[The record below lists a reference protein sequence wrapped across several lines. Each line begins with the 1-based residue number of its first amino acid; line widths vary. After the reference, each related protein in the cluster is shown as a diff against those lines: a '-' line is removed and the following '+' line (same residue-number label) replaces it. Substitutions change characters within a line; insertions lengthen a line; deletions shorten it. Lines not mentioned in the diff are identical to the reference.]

1 MTDYD
6 LIVIGAG
13 AVGENVADYAHKR
26 GLSVA
31 VVEAELVGGE
41 CSYWACMP
49 SKALLRSG
57 HAVAAAKRV
66 DGAAQAVTGTVDAAK
81 VLARRNSFTSDY
93 QDDSQVA
100 WLESA
105 DIALIRG
112 HARITGEKT
121 IEVGGE
127 THSARAA
134 VAVVT
139 GSLHQL
145 PDVPGLADAKP
156 WGTREGTSAQQ
167 VPESLLVIGGGVA
180 GSELATA
187 WASLGSKV
195 TLVARHGLLGGM
207 EPFAGELVADA
218 MRELG
223 IDVRTGVNPTR
234 VDRDEHGLVTTTLD
248 DGTTVVTSEVLAA
261 TGRKAHT
268 ADLGLESVG
277 LTPGDWLQVDDT
289 MLVQGTDWLY
299 AVGDVNHRAL
309 LTHQGKYQA
318 RAAGEA
324 IAARAQGRPVHAEPW
339 GAHVATADHAAVPQ
353 VTFTDPEVASIGLTE
368 AAAREQGIDVR
379 AVEYDLGAVAGSAL
393 QADGYTGRAKMVVDE
408 SRGVVVG
415 VTFVGQDV
423 AEMLHA
429 ATIAVVGE
437 VPVDRLWHAVPAY
450 PTMNEVWLRLLETYG
465 RPE

>member
-49 SKALLRSG
+49 SKALLRSS
-57 HAVAAAKRV
+57 HAVAAAKRLG
-66 DGAAQAVTGTVDAAK
+66 GAKEAVTGDVDAAA
-81 VLARRNSFTSDY
+81 VLARRNSFTSNW
-93 QDDSQVA
+93 DDASQVQ

-112 HARITGEKT
+112 RATITGEKT
-121 IEVGGE
+121 IEVDG
-127 THSARAA
+127 TTYTAHAIAL
-134 VAVVT
+134 VT
-139 GSLHQL
+139 GSVHTL
-145 PDVPGLADAKP
+145 PPVPGLAEAKP
-156 WGTREGTSAQQ
+156 WGTREGTSAQE

-187 WASLGSKV
+187 WAALGAEI
-195 TLVARHGLLGGM
+195 TLAARHGLLGGM
-207 EPFAGELVADA
+207 EPFAGELVADG

-234 VDRDEHGLVTTTLD
+234 VDRDEHGLVTTTFD
-248 DGTTVVTSEVLAA
+248 DGTTLVTSEVLAA
-261 TGRKAHT
+261 TGRAPGTEH
-268 ADLGLESVG
+268 LGLSSVG
-277 LTPGDWLQVDDT
+277 LTDGEWLDVDDT
-289 MLVQGTDWLY
+289 MLVTGTDWLY

-318 RAAGEA
+318 RAAGEV
-324 IAARAQGRPVHAEPW
+324 IAARVQGRPVHAEPW

-353 VTFTDPEVASIGLTE
+353 VTFTDPEVASVGLTE
-368 AAAREQGIDVR
+368 EQARQQGIDVR
-379 AVEYDLGAVAGSAL
+379 AVEYDLGSIAGSAL

-429 ATIAVVGE
+429 ATVAVVGE
-437 VPVDRLWHAVPAY
+437 VPLERLWHAVPAY
-450 PTMNEVWLRLLETYG
+450 PTMNEIWLRLLETYG